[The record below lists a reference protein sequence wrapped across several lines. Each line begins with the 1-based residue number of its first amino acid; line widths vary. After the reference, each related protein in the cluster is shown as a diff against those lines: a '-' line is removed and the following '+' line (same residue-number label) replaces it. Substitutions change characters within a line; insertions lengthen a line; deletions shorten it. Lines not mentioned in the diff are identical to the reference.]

1 MPPKNDD
8 KTTLFVNINASQE
21 WFMKQQQV
29 IPPLPEQQF
38 HKKIQYN
45 EICLQFL
52 WKCTSIESLSSP
64 GDLSKTGYNKAAN
77 IAVRFLTKYSFENLY
92 L

>member
-1 MPPKNDD
+1 MMKRSSLS
-8 KTTLFVNINASQE
+8 TLFVN
-21 WFMKQQQV
+21 MPPKKQQQV

-38 HKKIQYN
+38 HKKSNIMRSAYN
-45 EICLQFL
+45 F
-52 WKCTSIESLSSP
+52 SESVLSSP